1 MRYFDSGVLLKLY
14 VPESRTPEATQYF
27 RQAPA
32 LVPFTPLHGV
42 EMRSAIRQKVGR
54 GEISAVECAR
64 LLQAVDYDLASGV
77 YSTPTI
83 AWPDVYLEAE
93 TLSAAHTVST
103 LCRSLDILHIALAVV
118 LGASEFC
125 TFDVRQARMA
135 KAAGISVVP

>member
-14 VPESRTPEATQYF
+14 LPEFRTPEASQHF
-27 RQAPA
+27 RQAPV

-42 EMRSAIRQKVGR
+42 EVRSALRQKVGR
-54 GEISAVECAR
+54 GEISAAECAR
-64 LLQAVDYDLASGV
+64 LLQAVDSDLASGV

-83 AWPDVYLEAE
+83 GWPDVYLEAE

-103 LCRSLDILHIALAVV
+103 LCRSLDILHVALAVV
-118 LGASEFC
+118 LGASELC

-135 KAAGISVVP
+135 KAAGISVIP